1 MVGKPRRH
9 RVATVRLRLC
19 GYSYHWGCC
28 CRRYIVRAYIYIY
41 GVLEIRDTSE
51 KTRKMGL
58 GRIKATLTALAVG
71 LPMLLLRI
79 YAHSHI
85 ESLGLVTFID
95 LLMILF
101 GVLVT
106 MAVGQK
112 VGCGALTGLAS
123 VIYIILLISHAND
136 ERYLYAVLRASQTVI
151 GVFVAWILNVWLFP
165 YPGKDANRKE

>member
-1 MVGKPRRH
+1 
-9 RVATVRLRLC
+9 
-19 GYSYHWGCC
+19 
-28 CRRYIVRAYIYIY
+28 
-41 GVLEIRDTSE
+41 
-51 KTRKMGL
+51 MGL